1 MLHPDGIEV
10 FLRPV
15 GSQSQGED
23 AKYDELVLPPKAD
36 YQGRYLQCFIPHR
49 DDGFE
54 IVVEYLDLLDMHGAS
69 TMLVG
74 IVLKPADATD
84 DMPAFVLCHAAEHAK
99 KMPSEKNVFTTEGGI
114 PMQWVVGNER
124 MNGENY
130 RQIREDILNADSEA
144 AHGQPRF
151 VLSDDEYA
159 EDVRPGC
166 IGISFQRG
174 HAEWD
179 DERYDEACNN
189 LLLEYID

>member
-23 AKYDELVLPPKAD
+23 AKYEELPLPPKAD

-49 DDGFE
+49 DEGFE
-54 IVVEYLDLLDMHGAS
+54 IVVEYLDLLDMHGAP

-74 IVLKPADATD
+74 IVLKPADATA

-99 KMPSEKNVFTTEGGI
+99 KMPSDNNVFVTEGGI
-114 PMQWVVGNER
+114 PVQWLVGNR
-124 MNGENY
+124 GMNSEHHPHICN
-130 RQIREDILNADSEA
+130 DIFDADIGTA
-144 AHGQPRF
+144 QGQPRF
-151 VLSDDEYA
+151 VLNDDEYA

-174 HAEWD
+174 NAEWD
-179 DERYDEACNN
+179 DERYDAACKNVS
-189 LLLEYID
+189 LE